1 MTAGRQIRFWLIG
14 AIAFFL
20 ALYILK
26 SVLLPFVLGMAIAY
40 FFDPV
45 CDRLEKLG
53 WSRTLAT
60 SAVTAVFILLLVLL
74 LVVVLPAV
82 IAQLIE
88 LMNQLPVYMDSLRG
102 WVNAWVA
109 RMRLETDP
117 VFFEKIRESLSGSA
131 GQIASWAAD
140 ALGSLVA
147 GGLAL
152 INFISLLVLT
162 PIVAFFLLRDWDYLV
177 DKIDSWLPRQHA
189 ETIREL
195 AGQIDTMLA
204 GWVRGV
210 AMVCVILAVFYC
222 IALSLVGLQSALL
235 VGIVAGFL
243 SFIPFVGAAVGFV
256 ASVGLAL
263 VQFDSYVNVL
273 IVAAIFGAGQAIE
286 GNFLTPKL
294 VGERVG
300 LHPVIV
306 IFALLAGGVVLG
318 FTGVLLAVPLAAVIG
333 VLGRFALDLYLK
345 SDIYDHSAEAAAAA
359 AGAPD
364 GEGDDTADA

>member
-1 MTAGRQIRFWLIG
+1 MTGARQIRFWLIG
-14 AIAFFL
+14 AVVFFL
-20 ALYILK
+20 ALYVLK
-26 SVLLPFVLGMAIAY
+26 SVLLPFILGMAIAY

-45 CDRLEKLG
+45 CDRLEEFG

-60 SAVTAVFILLLVLL
+60 SAVTAVFILLLILL

-82 IAQLIE
+82 IGQLID
-88 LMNQLPVYMDSLRG
+88 LMNQLPSYIDALRE

-117 VFFEKIRESLSGSA
+117 AFFEKIRESLSGSA

-140 ALGSLVA
+140 ALGSVVA

-152 INFISLLVLT
+152 LNFISLLVLT

-177 DKIDSWLPRQHA
+177 EKIDSWLPRQHA
-189 ETIREL
+189 PTIREL

-210 AMVCVILAVFYC
+210 AIVCLILATFYS
-222 IALSLVGLQSALL
+222 IGLSLVGLQSALI

-243 SFIPFVGAAVGFV
+243 SFIPFVGAAVGFI

-333 VLGRFALDLYLK
+333 VLGRFALNLYLK
-345 SDIYDHSAEAAAAA
+345 SDIYDHSKEAAE
-359 AGAPD
+359 AGAPE
-364 GEGDDTADA
+364 GEGDGPADA